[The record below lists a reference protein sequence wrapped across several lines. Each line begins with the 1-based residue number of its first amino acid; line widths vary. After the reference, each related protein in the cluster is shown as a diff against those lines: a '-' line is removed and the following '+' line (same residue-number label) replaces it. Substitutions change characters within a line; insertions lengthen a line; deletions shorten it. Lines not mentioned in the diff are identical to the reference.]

1 MAWRCAESNFKSL
14 GSQEPHQR
22 HPHPPSPDW
31 ILGGL
36 VVPEAPS
43 GGKKWPMVTFSNIM
57 KSRIHVNQSFSGEGA
72 KIFFCSIFVI
82 VHAENI

>member
-1 MAWRCAESNFKSL
+1 MARRCAESNFKSL
-14 GSQEPHQR
+14 GSEEPHQR
-22 HPHPPSPDW
+22 HPCPPSAGW

-43 GGKKWPMVTFSNIM
+43 GDKKWPMVTFSNIM

-72 KIFFCSIFVI
+72 KIFFLF
-82 VHAENI
+82 NICHSGTSA